1 MEKKLNLRQKL
12 FVVLLDFI
20 VLIELAGSLYWAN
33 QYGESLTP
41 VFLKT
46 YLPIVFVTL
55 IIGKFCLN
63 KLQSKES
70 DTEIRGVVPTTN
82 FYPSVQSKNITAV

>member
-1 MEKKLNLRQKL
+1 MEKKLNLKQKL
-12 FVVLLDFI
+12 FVVFLDI
-20 VLIELAGSLYWAN
+20 VVIIELAGSLGWAN
-33 QYGESLTP
+33 QFGESLTP

-63 KLQSKES
+63 KLQSKEPDVES
-70 DTEIRGVVPTTN
+70 MDVVSPQPTFT
-82 FYPSVQSKNITAV
+82 QLA